1 MYLSARH
8 KRIGRWSALLAVY
21 AFVLNALL
29 ASTLLAA
36 TSASKSLS
44 GFELCTA
51 VAGGSGPV
59 ADHDDRA
66 VKRAAIHC
74 QLCLQHAAEPALPPS
89 GHVLLPIPVVF
100 TAVEPPAYPDP
111 ICAQRPAFD
120 HLARGPPSLS

>member
-1 MYLSARH
+1 VYLTARH
-8 KRIGRWSALLAVY
+8 RRIGRWSALLAVY

-51 VAGGSGPV
+51 LADGSGPT

-74 QLCLQHAAEPALPPS
+74 QLCLQHAAEPALPAPS
-89 GHVLLPIPVVF
+89 HALLPIPVVF

-111 ICAQRPAFD
+111 TCAQQPAFD

>member
-1 MYLSARH
+1 MYLAARH
-8 KRIGRWSALLAVY
+8 RRIGRWSALLAVY

-51 VAGGSGPV
+51 GAAGSGPT

-74 QLCLQHAAEPALPPS
+74 QLCLQHAAEPALPPPS
-89 GHVLLPIPVVF
+89 QALLPIPVVF
-100 TAVEPPAYPDP
+100 TTVEPPAYPDP
-111 ICAQRPAFD
+111 TCAQRPAFD

>member
-29 ASTLLAA
+29 ATTLLAA

-44 GFELCTA
+44 GFELCSAAGTA
-51 VAGGSGPV
+51 PL

-74 QLCLQHAAEPALPPS
+74 QLCLQHAAGPALPPPS
-89 GHVLLPIPVVF
+89 QALLPIRVVF
-100 TAVEPPAYPDP
+100 TTIAPPAQPDLP
-111 ICAQRPAFD
+111 CAQRPTSD